1 MQAAACKSVSLGP
14 NDFDAIVWLDPPILV
29 SRRATKTYEVR
40 VGGRPMTLSLPLRGP
55 DALSKDEGQP
65 WRPIPDFPPPPLAE
79 QLTSGVH
86 LQVRSSAKLPE
97 KPLIVE
103 AVRLRW
109 TDRKMTRKVKTETFW
124 DLDEDF
130 GPWLALVRDWLN
142 AWMGGVRGP
151 VAVEATRVFGSPPP
165 LTVGRSGAEAS
176 PRAVRIWGRAESR
189 GRSS

>member
-1 MQAAACKSVSLGP
+1 MQLG
-14 NDFDAIVWLDPPILV
+14 
-29 SRRATKTYEVR
+29 
-40 VGGRPMTLSLPLRGP
+40 
-55 DALSKDEGQP
+55 
-65 WRPIPDFPPPPLAE
+65 
-79 QLTSGVH
+79 
-86 LQVRSSAKLPE
+86 SSAKLPE

-151 VAVEATRVFGSPPP
+151 VAVEATPRVRIASSGYGGPVGGGGFAQGGVYLGSRRVARPIE
-165 LTVGRSGAEAS
+165 LRGARRFSHTFCSSGSSSSAVASRIAVRSGSLSAL
-176 PRAVRIWGRAESR
+176 
-189 GRSS
+189 